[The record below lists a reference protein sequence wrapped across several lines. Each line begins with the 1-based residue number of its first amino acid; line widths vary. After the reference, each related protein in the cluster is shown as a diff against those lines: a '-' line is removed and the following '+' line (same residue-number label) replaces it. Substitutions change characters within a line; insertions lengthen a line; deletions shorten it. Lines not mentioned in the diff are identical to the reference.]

1 MLYKQFRFKNYKGIQ
16 DLTLPLNQGVTTLIG
31 LNESGKTTIL
41 EAIFCFSRGAKNVED
56 INPSIALRRSVESW
70 IPVSRRAN
78 FNDVISISAVVT
90 LDEKDKQEI
99 RHFALEKYDLR
110 LTNVPSEISIEERY
124 NFENSRY
131 APIKAARVPRA
142 IWSIQIAGT
151 KGRQRKP
158 RTYGA
163 KEKEWQ
169 GIVRHVQERLPKIWY
184 FPDFLFELPERF
196 VLSDARAVN
205 ANAALRD
212 VVTSTGTVV
221 RHNREH
227 ARNRLYREIFENITV
242 RLGYGATLET
252 HVVRRLQSGDKA
264 DRRSL
269 NAILLDMGR
278 LITETVFGGWNR
290 ILGRPPMAQE
300 VQIDAELEADGTP
313 FLELKIK
320 DADGYHDLSERSLGF
335 RWFFMFLLMTS
346 FQSTSDSEP
355 KPLILLDEPASNLHS
370 SAQAE
375 LLKSFE
381 KLIENCSLIY
391 STHSH
396 HLINVR
402 WLDSAYVVKNSAL
415 GSADFSAY
423 LSAKASERSS
433 ISAIKYKKF
442 VSENPGQTSY
452 VQPVLDIL
460 HYRPSVLEP
469 VPEVILVEGKSDFY
483 ALRYMNEI
491 IGIGSDLKM
500 VPGGGAGSLDALIRL
515 HIGWG
520 KSFLVLLDGDAEGKK
535 QYERYEREFGTLV
548 ADRCIMLPHA
558 CGDEQIRELED
569 LFSKRDKAEVVSA
582 IFPDADVSHR
592 VSKKNLQHSLM
603 ELYARKDKVAIE
615 STTVE
620 HFKNLFDKLERIMA
634 GL

>member
-1 MLYKQFRFKNYKGIQ
+1 MLYKQFKFNNYKGIQ
-16 DLTLPLNQGVTTLIG
+16 NLTLPLNQGVTTLIG

-41 EAIFCFSRGAKNVED
+41 EAIFCFSRGAKNVEA
-56 INPSIALRRSVESW
+56 INPSIALRRSAESW
-70 IPVSRRAN
+70 IPVSQRAN
-78 FNDVISISAVVT
+78 FNDAITISAIVT
-90 LDEKDKQEI
+90 LDEKDKQELWQY
-99 RHFALEKYDLR
+99 ALQEYDLR

-124 NFENSRY
+124 SFENSRF
-131 APIKAARVPRA
+131 ASKKN
-142 IWSIQIAGT
+142 IALWGIRIVGT

-158 RTYGA
+158 RTYGSGD
-163 KEKEWQ
+163 EEWQ
-169 GIVRHVQERLPKIWY
+169 GIIRYVQERLPKIWY

-196 VLSDARAVN
+196 ILSDNKAVDANDALSN
-205 ANAALRD
+205 A
-212 VVTSTGTVV
+212 VTPATMVA
-221 RHNREH
+221 RHNRNRT
-227 ARNRLYREIFENITV
+227 RNQFYREIFENIIE

-252 HVVRRLQSGDKA
+252 HVVRRLQSADKA

-278 LITETVFGGWNR
+278 LVTETVFGGWNR
-290 ILGRPPMAQE
+290 ILGRSPMAQE
-300 VQIDAELEADGTP
+300 VQIDADLEADGTP

-320 DADGYHDLSERSLGF
+320 DSNGYHDLSERSLGF

-346 FQSTSDSEP
+346 FQKTSDSEP

-381 KLIENCSLIY
+381 KLVEDCNLIY

-396 HLINVR
+396 HLINIR
-402 WLDSAYVVKNSAL
+402 WLDSAYVIKNSAL

-423 LSAKASERSS
+423 LSAKVSERIS
-433 ISAIKYKKF
+433 ISAIKYRRF

-452 VQPVLDIL
+452 VQPVLDVL
-460 HYRPSVLEP
+460 HYRPSFLEP
-469 VPEVILVEGKSDFY
+469 IPEVILVEGKSDFY
-483 ALRYMNEI
+483 ALRYMNEV
-491 IGIGSDLKM
+491 IGIGSNLKM

-535 QYERYEREFGTLV
+535 QYERYKREFGALITG
-548 ADRCIMLPHA
+548 RCIMLPRA
-558 CGDEQIRELED
+558 CDNEKIRELED
-569 LFSKRDKAEVVSA
+569 LFSKKDKAEIVST
-582 IFPDADVSHR
+582 IFPDVNISR
-592 VSKKNLQHSLM
+592 NVSKKNLQHALM
-603 ELYARKDKVAIE
+603 ELYARKEKVVLE
-615 STTVE
+615 SATVE
-620 HFKNLFDKLERIMA
+620 QFKNLLEELEAIMG